1 MYQSNIKTSQHV
13 WEKQNLV
20 TVNRRGK
27 MFDEMV
33 CKNCKMKGQ
42 RFGFESVEVS
52 ENYKFENVHLCPNAE
67 PIEIPEKVKVTNCT
81 ASGKAFGN
89 LTPNSI
95 HEIVA
100 PPSGYKNDHTGVW
113 VMGVGEP
120 VKLLSN
126 EFVSVS

>member
-1 MYQSNIKTSQHV
+1 MYQSNIKTAQHV

-33 CKNCKMKGQ
+33 CKNCKMKGR

-52 ENYKFENVHLCPNAE
+52 ENYKFENVHLCPKAK

-81 ASGKAFGN
+81 ASGKSFGN

-95 HEIVA
+95 HQVVT

>member
-33 CKNCKMKGQ
+33 CKNCKMKGR

-52 ENYKFENVHLCPNAE
+52 ENYKFENVHLCPKAE

-81 ASGKAFGN
+81 ASGKAFEN

-95 HEIVA
+95 HEIVT